1 MKLRSDCRVSNWPNF
16 NIVVPLGAEKPDERE
31 KEGAAL
37 RNDWWDKKAPNLS
50 NFHP

>member
-37 RNDWWDKKAPNLS
+37 RNDWWVEQSGHGTFIN
-50 NFHP
+50 